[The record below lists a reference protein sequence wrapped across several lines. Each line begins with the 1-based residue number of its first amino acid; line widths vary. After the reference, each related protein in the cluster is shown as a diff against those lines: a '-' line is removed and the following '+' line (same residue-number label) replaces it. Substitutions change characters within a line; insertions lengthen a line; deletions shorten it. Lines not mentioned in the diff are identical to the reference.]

1 MEWEN
6 PYIDTSDKEIG
17 REETELAFRLADRYI
32 SIQEASGGYDYTI
45 YDMDYRELDG
55 GVYDNPDITIRQA
68 LDEIVADLKEP
79 THRSTLEGSIQAD
92 DELIPI
98 IMMD

>member
-1 MEWEN
+1 MN
-6 PYIDTSDKEIG
+6 
-17 REETELAFRLADRYI
+17 
-32 SIQEASGGYDYTI
+32 
-45 YDMDYRELDG
+45 YRELDG

-79 THRSTLEGSIQAD
+79 AHRSALEGSIQAS

-98 IMMD
+98 DYDGLIEKAEQAEMAHLEESEMKCRKRRKAR